1 MDKKEYCKVTVHWEN
16 KSTGKMDTRI
26 LIMRSDRMEV
36 AVLKGQIRT
45 ERSVHF
51 LDIRRLEAG
60 GENRA
65 SLQISTGEVL
75 QFICTLE
82 ADLIKLVSH
91 LVASLQFHLPQL
103 RTTQQQLLDLRLPK
117 SWDLESLVEAHKA
130 ELGRPGSDKCGHFG
144 SAYEFF
150 CRYTGAEVREEIR
163 WDVETIY
170 FSQGSRTFN
179 MTDFS
184 HFGPADF
191 AIILASL
198 SFNDYFTALHVE
210 GIKFTAQMSK
220 FLEMMLTYNTTL
232 LELHLPNCG
241 LKIDSVR
248 AIASALDANSGFRI
262 KVLDLSG
269 NTFSDDKIVDRLC
282 ALLSRLSSS
291 LERLVLSG
299 CGLSAKALNRVC
311 EALGGGQQGL
321 PGPPPLSHLVIDCNE
336 QKGEN
341 STLIQKYISKAT
353 NLEHLSCVGC
363 DFNLDS
369 FAPAFLRGLTQCVT
383 HLDLSGNPFW
393 NPRRGSRPKD
403 APSLSKDW
411 GQLFSRCLRLRLLR
425 LNSCRLPPQA
435 ISDLLS
441 GLGSNK
447 DLKGVRLE
455 LASNEFGVAGAHVLC
470 SCLNSCSISCLEA
483 LDLSDNAFDSELNRV
498 VEAVCRSSIRHLS
511 IGGNN
516 FRAKDVNLDEFSELV
531 TDSKCTLESLSLRD
545 SRLRD
550 KIVVLLNAIGQCRNL
565 SKLDIS
571 GNWMQD
577 LGAKFLAKSLYL
589 NSSLTEVRLDD
600 NHIGLS
606 GLRDITEALQFN
618 SSLCSMPVPAM
629 DIARIL
635 ADPSAASSVN
645 AALASLQQA
654 LLKNHSATYQV
665 TGRDYRLQSELGSY
679 AFSLDHL
686 ASRLDHSLKAID
698 KSDPDPEVA
707 ECEQRCRAAMRDALS
722 ARYLLTGLSG
732 VADSW
737 PAESISHCVRKQL
750 AQPLLDAASADL
762 GGTQEAMLQFLEAE
776 CPNAFK
782 ADPSLAATLR
792 NRLASEQSQFS
803 AASVLTLLERSAMAS
818 VASKLTAL
826 QLNSALLINDCMQ
839 EAIGHNLQMA
849 EQTLS
854 KLMRSKMLKPNLRR
868 NESQK
873 TSESDAADSQSPKT
887 PEPQSLHND
896 GRRNTR
902 PISVFGKKG
911 SAKITELIEISVD
924 EGKADGSDADKQ
936 RSLQALPRRPVGNQ
950 NRRLPTSNLLRQ
962 RQSEEAKEK
971 EDSEPEPDEEIDVDL
986 EADPVF
992 EQRDADEPKQPPP
1005 AAATQGAARKLPVGA
1020 VPLMGFG
1027 APPPH
1032 VQQKLLA
1039 RPEEESS
1046 AASSPSTPPARVRL
1060 LPAGSTPMAISKDD
1074 LAKSVLRKAESEQ
1087 QPPPATA
1094 PKPKPKTGTKP
1105 PASNDS
1111 GTAAP
1116 AARTSVII
1124 DGKSSPRLE
1133 EHDDRKLKSLPTEKS
1148 KSKP

>member
-1 MDKKEYCKVTVHWEN
+1 
-16 KSTGKMDTRI
+16 
-26 LIMRSDRMEV
+26 MEV
-36 AVLKGQIRT
+36 AVLKGQIRHRALCALPGHPPT
-45 ERSVHF
+45 GSGR
-51 LDIRRLEAG
+51 
-60 GENRA
+60 ENRA

-117 SWDLESLVEAHKA
+117 SWDLESLA

-184 HFGPADF
+184 HFGARRTSPSSWPPS
-191 AIILASL
+191 AS
-198 SFNDYFTALHVE
+198 
-210 GIKFTAQMSK
+210 M
-220 FLEMMLTYNTTL
+220 TTSL
-232 LELHLPNCG
+232 RS
-241 LKIDSVR
+241 IDSVR

-455 LASNEFGVAGAHVLC
+455 LASNEFGVAGAH
-470 SCLNSCSISCLEA
+470 
-483 LDLSDNAFDSELNRV
+483 
-498 VEAVCRSSIRHLS
+498 
-511 IGGNN
+511 
-516 FRAKDVNLDEFSELV
+516 
-531 TDSKCTLESLSLRD
+531 TLESLSLRD

>member
-1 MDKKEYCKVTVHWEN
+1 PSAPGGGGVQPCDLVP
-16 KSTGKMDTRI
+16 STPARAIQVALLTSTRTQFCLLSPCALCI
-26 LIMRSDRMEV
+26 FQISLRSPRHTAARSQQRQLGRAATLSDGQEGIMRSDRMEV

-117 SWDLESLVEAHKA
+117 SWDLESLVEAHKV

-455 LASNEFGVAGAHVLC
+455 LASNEFGVAGAH
-470 SCLNSCSISCLEA
+470 
-483 LDLSDNAFDSELNRV
+483 
-498 VEAVCRSSIRHLS
+498 
-511 IGGNN
+511 
-516 FRAKDVNLDEFSELV
+516 
-531 TDSKCTLESLSLRD
+531 TLESLSLRD

-618 SSLCSMPVPAM
+618 SSLCSMPC
-629 DIARIL
+629 
-635 ADPSAASSVN
+635 ASSVN

-911 SAKITELIEISVD
+911 SAKITELIEIS
-924 EGKADGSDADKQ
+924 
-936 RSLQALPRRPVGNQ
+936 
-950 NRRLPTSNLLRQ
+950 
-962 RQSEEAKEK
+962 SEEAKEK

-1046 AASSPSTPPARVRL
+1046 AASSPSTPPARH
-1060 LPAGSTPMAISKDD
+1060 PMAISKDD

>member
-1 MDKKEYCKVTVHWEN
+1 PSAPGGGGVQPCDLVP
-16 KSTGKMDTRI
+16 STPARAIQVALLTSTRTQFCLLSPCALCI
-26 LIMRSDRMEV
+26 FQISLRSPRHTAARSQQRQLGRAATLSDGQEGIMRSDRMEV

-117 SWDLESLVEAHKA
+117 SWDLESLVEAHKV

-369 FAPAFLRGLTQCVT
+369 QGLGPALL
-383 HLDLSGNPFW
+383 
-393 NPRRGSRPKD
+393 
-403 APSLSKDW
+403 
-411 GQLFSRCLRLRLLR
+411 RCLRLRLLR

-455 LASNEFGVAGAHVLC
+455 LASNEFGVAGAH
-470 SCLNSCSISCLEA
+470 
-483 LDLSDNAFDSELNRV
+483 
-498 VEAVCRSSIRHLS
+498 
-511 IGGNN
+511 
-516 FRAKDVNLDEFSELV
+516 
-531 TDSKCTLESLSLRD
+531 TLESLSLRD